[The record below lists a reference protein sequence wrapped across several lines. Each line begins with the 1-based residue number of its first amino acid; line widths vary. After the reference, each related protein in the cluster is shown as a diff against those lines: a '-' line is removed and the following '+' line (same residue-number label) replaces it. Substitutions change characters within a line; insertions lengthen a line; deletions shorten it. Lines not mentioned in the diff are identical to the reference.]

1 MQITSSQAVSAQQA
15 LSGQNNTTNK
25 ELDRDAF
32 LKLLTTQMQAQD
44 PLNPMDNTQ
53 FVAQLSQFTSLER
66 LEGMSRSLETLA
78 MSTAS
83 NTSAQMVS
91 FIGKQ
96 IDLPRATLTLDPS
109 LYAPDSHTPA
119 RLELAEDVSQVTI
132 SVKDESGKIVR
143 TIEMGR
149 HESGEDLPI
158 SWDGLDDQ
166 GSPLPKGNYSLSVEA
181 LNEEGDRVDAQLITT
196 RRVAG
201 VSFDGGIPRLEI
213 EGLEDE
219 PASLGEVR
227 QVTQNDP

>member
-66 LEGMSRSLETLA
+66 LEGMSQSLNTLA

-91 FIGKQ
+91 FIGKHL
-96 IDLPRATLTLDPS
+96 DLPRSTLTLDPA
-109 LYAPDSHTPA
+109 LYAPNTHTPA
-119 RLELAEDVSQVTI
+119 RLELKEDVSQVTI
-132 SVKDESGKIVR
+132 SVKNAEGKIVR

-149 HESGEDLPI
+149 HNADEDLPI

-166 GSPLPKGNYSLSVEA
+166 GAPLPKGNYSLTVEA

-196 RRVAG
+196 RRVTG
-201 VSFDGGIPRLEI
+201 VSFEGGIPRLEI

-227 QVTQNDP
+227 QVTQHDP